1 MFHYKLTNNA
11 VYKCMSFS
19 WHLAD
24 QCFTIIATYT
34 HHLNYDQVYI
44 VDWILVL
51 HVMIIQDISS
61 MSIITV
67 LFIKS

>member
-1 MFHYKLTNNA
+1 MHEFLMA
-11 VYKCMSFS
+11 LGV
-19 WHLAD
+19 
-24 QCFTIIATYT
+24 QCFTITATYT